1 MVRNAVAHNTETWDE
16 VWDLLDALEIGAVMD
31 EEHEDAMWIRL
42 RKRLEDCEADS
53 AGLTFEPEELLE
65 QPEATD

>member
-53 AGLTFEPEELLE
+53 
-65 QPEATD
+65 